1 MKKYK
6 LILLFYPL
14 FLTMACNQQNDK
26 SYWITE
32 DVSKKDGRPFH
43 GITSS
48 YMDMIAEMRIH
59 LTKNGDIVTIDYPY
73 EKNMKLSEFK
83 SLTNVRI
90 KDSGELLDSI
100 TEVKVEGDLLKINF
114 IYAGTSDDEKSF
126 FVNLIQVNQD
136 KYDAEITRLKKDK
149 EQLLAKVKPVD
160 LSNLDLAV
168 AIPLYFKEENISNAI
183 NPVQLAD
190 ELADMNKDA
199 GPIIQITTDYSFES
213 EIPGQPKENYSVFA
227 LENTEKIKLA
237 VANVRKVEFNS
248 IELISDS
255 AAQKLAMILL
265 TKNAKKEDLQ
275 SLYKAISAN
284 MPNATIITN
293 GLPQYGSEKDKIDLD
308 DFITISFIS
317 EQKTIKLSIDVS
329 TDDHKKFAEENAI
342 LAYDEQNPQAM
353 KKVFEHYLNLFN
365 QAKVRVY
372 IVSKSFDEVIKTD
385 DKIFNKRTSLADY
398 RWK

>member
-14 FLTMACNQQNDK
+14 FLTMACKQQNDK
-26 SYWITE
+26 SYWITK
-32 DVSKKDGRPFH
+32 DVTKKDGRPFH

-114 IYAGTSDDEKSF
+114 IYAGTSDDQKSF
-126 FVNLIQVNQD
+126 SVNLIQVNQD

-168 AIPLYFKEENISNAI
+168 SIPSYFKEENISNAI

-213 EIPGQPKENYSVFA
+213 EIAGQPKENYSVFA

-237 VANVRKVEFNS
+237 VANVRKLEFNS

-293 GLPQYGSEKDKIDLD
+293 GLPKYGSEKDKIDLD

-317 EQKTIKLSIDVS
+317 EQKTIKLSIDIS